1 MSVRSIRLAIV
12 CVVSWL
18 AAGSALA
25 QSYTWLGTT
34 NGNWSTAS
42 NWSPNGVPTN
52 VSIDTAITFGATTN
66 ANITNDLGLFK
77 LNSLTFSAAAPAYT
91 LGGGT
96 LSFQTNGSNV
106 DPSITL
112 NGSNSV
118 TINNALIPEDCS
130 GTLEVYGWNLLGD
143 LSGCTFTGNGI
154 SSRGTIPLNTFG
166 PLQDNGGPTL
176 THALLAGSTAIDS
189 TYAQG
194 CVNETGATLTTDQR
208 GAARGAG
215 VSCDVGAFEYV
226 SPVAT
231 LDIDGSSTA
240 TKYDALTDG
249 LLAIR
254 YMFGLTGSSLTANAI
269 GGTATRKDP
278 AAIKAYLDGIR
289 AALDI
294 DGNGNVDAL
303 TDGLLVIRYLFGLR
317 GAPLI
322 QGAIAAGATRT
333 TAAQIESYLATLTP

>member
-1 MSVRSIRLAIV
+1 MQRHFGSV
-12 CVVSWL
+12 C
-18 AAGSALA
+18 
-25 QSYTWLGTT
+25 
-34 NGNWSTAS
+34 
-42 NWSPNGVPTN
+42 
-52 VSIDTAITFGATTN
+52 
-66 ANITNDLGLFK
+66 
-77 LNSLTFSAAAPAYT
+77 
-91 LGGGT
+91 
-96 LSFQTNGSNV
+96 
-106 DPSITL
+106 
-112 NGSNSV
+112 
-118 TINNALIPEDCS
+118 
-130 GTLEVYGWNLLGD
+130 WNLLGN
-143 LSGCTFTGNGI
+143 LGGCTFTGNGI
-154 SSRGTIPLNTFG
+154 AGRGTIPLNTFG

-176 THALLAGSTAIDS
+176 THALLAGSPAINS
-189 TYAQG
+189 TYPQG

-208 GAARGAG
+208 GGTRGAG
-215 VSCDVGAFEYV
+215 VQCDVGAFEYGAQL
-226 SPVAT
+226 PFAPT
-231 LDIDGSSTA
+231 LDIDASITA

-269 GGTATRKDP
+269 GSTATRKDP